1 MAIKQ
6 SLIIKDEILNEEY
19 YITGQI
25 GIYREDGYK
34 KDNDYPILKEENNT
48 KRFYLIDLWQV
59 GVSGSEQCPY
69 TYDKENDIN
78 IIDENELDKFVKD
91 AVKYA
96 TKDLFKNIKAHIIDE
111 IEADEKENIVL
122 RRR

>member
-6 SLIIKDEILNEEY
+6 NLIIKDEILNEEY

-34 KDNDYPILKEENNT
+34 KDDDYPILKEENNT

-59 GVSGSEQCPY
+59 GVDGSERCPY

-78 IIDENELDKFVKD
+78 IIDL
-91 AVKYA
+91 
-96 TKDLFKNIKAHIIDE
+96 
-111 IEADEKENIVL
+111 
-122 RRR
+122 

>member
-6 SLIIKDEILNEEY
+6 NLIIKDEILNEEY

-34 KDNDYPILKEENNT
+34 KDDDYPILKEENNT

-59 GVSGSEQCPY
+59 GVDGSERCPY

-78 IIDENELDKFVKD
+78 IIDEDRLDEFVEY

-96 TKDLFKNIKAHIIDE
+96 TKDLFKNIKAHIINE
-111 IEADEKENIVL
+111 IEADEGENVIL